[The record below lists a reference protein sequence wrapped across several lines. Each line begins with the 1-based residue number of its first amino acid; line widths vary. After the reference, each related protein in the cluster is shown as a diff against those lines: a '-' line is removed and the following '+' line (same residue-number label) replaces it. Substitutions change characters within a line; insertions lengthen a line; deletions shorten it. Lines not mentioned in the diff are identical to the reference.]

1 MERNWNLAEVSDGK
15 LYGIQDMVKVG
26 CNDCKGC
33 SACCHGMGQSI
44 VLDPLDMYHM
54 TIGLNKTPEELLA
67 TVLELNTVD
76 GLALPNLKMQGKEGA
91 CYFLNEEGRC
101 SIHPYRPGICR
112 IFPLGRLYEK
122 NSFRYFLQIHEC
134 KAEHR
139 TKIKVKHW
147 IDTEDIQKN
156 ETFILDWHFFL
167 KQYQDQIKQGSLQ
180 GEEWKQV
187 NLQILNSFY
196 LTPYDGNA
204 SFYSQYEQRRDLW
217 H

>member
-44 VLDPLDMYHM
+44 VLDPLDMYNM

-76 GLALPNLKMQGKEGA
+76 GLALPNLKMQEKEEA
-91 CYFLNEEGRC
+91 CHFLNEEGRC

-112 IFPLGRLYEK
+112 IFPLGRLYEE
-122 NSFRYFLQIHEC
+122 NSFRYFLQVHEC
-134 KAEHR
+134 KAEHK
-139 TKIKVKHW
+139 TKLKVKHW

-156 ETFILDWHFFL
+156 EKFILDWHYFL
-167 KQYQDQIKQGSLQ
+167 KQYQEQIKQGTLQ

-187 NLQILNSFY
+187 NLRILNSFY
-196 LTPYDGNA
+196 LTPYDRNR
-204 SFYSQYEQRRDLW
+204 SFYPQYEQRRGLW

>member
-1 MERNWNLAEVSDGK
+1 MERDWNLAEVSDGK

-76 GLALPNLKMQGKEGA
+76 GLALPNLKMQGKEA
-91 CYFLNEEGRC
+91 CQFLNEEGRC

-112 IFPLGRLYEK
+112 IFPLGRLYEE
-122 NSFRYFLQIHEC
+122 NGFHYFLQIHEC
-134 KAEHR
+134 KAEHK

-156 ETFILDWHFFL
+156 EKFILDWHYFL
-167 KQYQDQIKQGSLQ
+167 KQYQEQIKQGILQ

-187 NLQILNSFY
+187 NLRILNNFYLMPYDRNTSFY
-196 LTPYDGNA
+196 P
-204 SFYSQYEQRRDLW
+204 QYEQRRALW